1 MVAVAILAAGR
12 GTRMKSDLP
21 KVLHQLGDRT
31 LVQRVLDSC
40 VRVQPSRRLVIVGY
54 RGDLVKESLLES
66 QNTEDDPNDSSL
78 EFIEQTEQ
86 LGTGHAVQQLLPHLK
101 GFSGDLLVLNGDVP
115 LLRPNTLEE
124 LVKIHQ
130 QNGNA
135 ATILTAHLPNPQGY
149 GRVFCDSQNIVN
161 QIVEERDCTNA
172 QRQNSRI
179 NAGIYCFNW
188 PQLEQVLPQL
198 TTNND
203 QKEYYLTDAVFF
215 LNPVMAVDVEDYR
228 EILGINNRKHLAT
241 AYQVL
246 QEWVKDEWMA
256 EGVTLL
262 DPDSITIDDTVK
274 LEPDVVIE
282 PQTHLRGNTTI
293 KTGSRIGPGSLI
305 ENSQIGKNVT
315 VLFSVVSDSIVADG
329 TRIGPYSH
337 LRGHANVGENCR
349 IGNFVELKK
358 TQLGDRTNVSHL
370 SYLGDATVG
379 NKVNIGAGTITANY
393 DGVNKHQTI
402 IGDRTKTGSNSV
414 LVAPITLGEDVTV
427 AAGSTVTE
435 DVPDDCLAIARERQV
450 VKPGWRMK
458 PQKTEPPK
466 TE

>member
-54 RGDLVKESLLES
+54 RGDLVQESLLEN
-66 QNTEDDPNDSSL
+66 QNRENQAPDSPL

-115 LLRPNTLEE
+115 LLRPHTLEE

-130 QNGNA
+130 EQGNA
-135 ATILTAHLPNPQGY
+135 ATILTAHLPNPKGY
-149 GRVFCDSQNIVN
+149 GRVFCDSNNIVS

-188 PQLEQVLPQL
+188 PQLEKVLPQL
-198 TTNND
+198 KADND
-203 QKEYYLTDAVFF
+203 QQEYYLTDAVYF
-215 LNPVMAVDVEDYR
+215 LKPVMAVDVEDFR

-262 DPDSITIDDTVK
+262 DPASITIDDTVK

-293 KTGSRIGPGSLI
+293 KTGSRIGPGSLV

-329 TRIGPYSH
+329 TRIGPYAH
-337 LRGHANVGENCR
+337 LRGHAEVGENCR

-393 DGVNKHQTI
+393 DGVNKHKTN

-435 DVPDDCLAIARERQV
+435 DVPDDSLVIARERQV
-450 VKPGWRMK
+450 VKPGWRMNS
-458 PQKTEPPK
+458 QKKEQPK
-466 TE
+466 AE

>member
-1 MVAVAILAAGR
+1 M
-12 GTRMKSDLP
+12 
-21 KVLHQLGDRT
+21 
-31 LVQRVLDSC
+31 
-40 VRVQPSRRLVIVGY
+40 RVQPSRRIVIVGY
-54 RGDLVKESLLES
+54 RGDFVKESLLES
-66 QNTEDDPNDSSL
+66 QNSEAHANDSSL

-115 LLRPNTLEE
+115 LLRPHTLEE

-130 QNGNA
+130 QKGNA
-135 ATILTAHLPNPQGY
+135 ATILTAHLPNPKGY
-149 GRVFCDSQNIVN
+149 GRVFCDSNNIVS

-188 PQLEQVLPQL
+188 PQLEKVLPQL
-198 TTNND
+198 KADND
-203 QKEYYLTDAVFF
+203 QQEYYLTDAVFF
-215 LNPVMAVDVEDYR
+215 LNPVMAVDVEDFR
-228 EILGINNRKHLAT
+228 EILGINNRKHLTT

-262 DPDSITIDDTVK
+262 DPASITIDDTVK

-315 VLFSVVSDSIVADG
+315 VLFSVVSDSMVADG
-329 TRIGPYSH
+329 TRIGPYAH

-393 DGVNKHQTI
+393 DGVNKHRTN

-414 LVAPITLGEDVTV
+414 LVAPLTLGEDVTV

-435 DVPDDCLAIARERQV
+435 DVPDDSLVIARERQV

-458 PQKTEPPK
+458 SKKTEQPK
-466 TE
+466 AE

>member
-12 GTRMKSDLP
+12 GTHMKSDLP
-21 KVLHQLGDRT
+21 KVLHQLGDRS

-40 VRVQPSRRLVIVGY
+40 VGVKPNRRLVIVGY
-54 RGDLVKESLLES
+54 RGDLVQESLRES
-66 QNTEDDPNDSSL
+66 QSAEDWFSDCPL
-78 EFIEQTEQ
+78 EFIEQQEQ

-115 LLRPNTLEE
+115 LLRPHTLEE
-124 LVKIHQ
+124 LLKIHQ

-135 ATILTAHLPNPQGY
+135 ATILTAHLPHPKGY

-161 QIVEERDCTNA
+161 QIVEERDCTDA
-172 QRQNSRI
+172 QRKNHRI

-188 PQLEQVLPQL
+188 PQLEKVLPQL
-198 TTNND
+198 TSNND

-215 LNPVMAVDVEDYR
+215 LNPVMAVDVEDFR

-256 EGVTLL
+256 SGVTLL
-262 DPDSITIDDTVK
+262 DPASITIDDTVQ

-282 PQTHLRGNTTI
+282 PQTHLRGNTTV

-315 VLFSVVSDSIVADG
+315 VLFSVVSDSTVADG

-393 DGVNKHQTI
+393 DGVNKHQTH
-402 IGDRTKTGSNSV
+402 IGDRTKTGSNTV

-435 DVPDDCLAIARERQV
+435 DVPDDCLVIARERQV
-450 VKPGWRMK
+450 VKPGWRMNAEK
-458 PQKTEPPK
+458 IEQPK